1 MTTFINI
8 FHLGIKEFRSLYR
21 DPAMLILIAFAFSF
35 DIYIAAKGQPETL
48 QSAPVAIVDEDQTPL
63 SMRIADSLYPPY
75 FMSPVIT
82 SQKNASQ
89 GMNRGTYSFTL
100 DIPPNFQRDVMAGR
114 EPDLQLNVDATL
126 VSEAYIGS
134 VYMQSIIN
142 GDVSDFA
149 RGYRAASPLPIALD
163 ARMLYNPNLIQA
175 WYAGVMEL
183 INNVTMLS
191 IILSGAALVRER
203 EHGTIEHLLVM
214 PLTPF
219 EIVASKVW
227 SMAVV
232 VMVAAVFALEVMVR
246 GFIGINITGSVLLFL
261 FGLLI
266 TLFATTSMG
275 ILMGT
280 ISRSMPQFGLLV
292 ILVLLPL
299 EVLSGSLTPQAS
311 MPLLVQKIML
321 LAPTTHFVTMAQAI
335 LYRGAGLGIVW
346 PQFLAIFGI
355 GALFFIA
362 ALISFRR
369 SIGTVQP

>member
-1 MTTFINI
+1 MTTLKNI
-8 FHLGIKEFRSLYR
+8 FNLGIKEFRSLLR
-21 DPAMLILIAFAFSF
+21 DPMMLALIAFAFSC
-35 DIYIAAKGQPETL
+35 DIYICAKGTPETL
-48 QSAPVAIVDEDQTPL
+48 QSAPVAVVDEDRTPL

-75 FMSPVIT
+75 FMTPVIT
-82 SQKNASQ
+82 SEENASK

-114 EPDLQLNVDATL
+114 KPGLQLNVDATL

-134 VYMQSIIN
+134 VYIQSIID
-142 GDVSDFA
+142 GDVSDFS
-149 RGYRAASPLPIALD
+149 RGYSEVTPMPAELN

-175 WYAGVMEL
+175 WYGSVMEL

-232 VMVAAVFALEVMVR
+232 VMAAAIFAVEVVIK
-246 GFIGINITGSVLLFL
+246 GFIGVNVSGSVLLFL

-280 ISRSMPQFGLLV
+280 VSRSMPQFGLLV

-299 EVLSGSLTPQAS
+299 EVLSGSLTPRAS
-311 MPLLVQKIML
+311 MPILVQKIML

-335 LYRGAGLGIVW
+335 LYRGAGLSIVW

-355 GALFFIA
+355 GALFFVA

>member
-1 MTTFINI
+1 MTTLKNI
-8 FHLGIKEFRSLYR
+8 FNLGIKEFRSLYR
-21 DPAMLILIAFAFSF
+21 DPAMLVLIAFAFSF

-48 QSAPVAIVDEDQTPL
+48 QSAPVAIVDEDRTPL

-75 FMSPVIT
+75 FMMPVIT
-82 SQKNASQ
+82 SQDNARM

-100 DIPPNFQRDVMAGR
+100 DIPPNFQRDVIAGR
-114 EPDLQLNVDATL
+114 SPDMQLNVDATL

-134 VYMQSIIN
+134 VYMQSIID
-142 GDVSDFA
+142 GDVGDFA
-149 RGYRAASPLPIALD
+149 RRYSEVTLLPVELD
-163 ARMLYNPNLIQA
+163 SRMLYNPNLIQA

-214 PLTPF
+214 PLRPL

-227 SMAVV
+227 SMGVV
-232 VMVAAVFALEVMVR
+232 VMVAAVFALEVVVS
-246 GFIGINITGSVLLFL
+246 GFIGVNILGSVPLFL

-299 EVLSGSLTPQAS
+299 EVLSGSLTPRAS
-311 MPLLVQKIML
+311 MPILVQKIML

-335 LYRGAGLGIVW
+335 LYRGAGISVVW

-355 GALFFIA
+355 GALFFVA

-369 SIGTVQP
+369 SISTVQP

>member
-1 MTTFINI
+1 MNI
-8 FHLGIKEFRSLYR
+8 FNLGIKEFRSLYR
-21 DPAMLILIAFAFSF
+21 DPAMLVLIAFAFSF
-35 DIYIAAKGQPETL
+35 DIYIAAKGQPESL
-48 QSAPVAIVDEDQTPL
+48 QSAPVAIVDEDRTPL
-63 SMRIADSLYPPY
+63 AMRIADSLYPPY
-75 FMSPVIT
+75 FLPPVIT
-82 SQKNASQ
+82 SQENATK
-89 GMNRGTYSFTL
+89 GMDRGTYSFTL
-100 DIPPNFQRDVMAGR
+100 DIPPSFQRDVMAGR
-114 EPDLQLNVDATL
+114 RPDLQLNVDATL

-134 VYMQSIIN
+134 VYMQSIID
-142 GDVSDFA
+142 GDVNDFA
-149 RGYRAASPLPIALD
+149 RGYSATTSLPVALD
-163 ARMLYNPNLIQA
+163 ARMLYNPNLIQS
-175 WYAGVMEL
+175 WYASVMEL

-227 SMAVV
+227 SMGVV
-232 VMVAAVFALEVMVR
+232 VMMAAAFALEVVVR
-246 GFIGINITGSVLLFL
+246 GFIGVNITGATLLFL
-261 FGLLI
+261 LGLLI

-311 MPLLVQKIML
+311 MPILVQKIML

-335 LYRGAGLGIVW
+335 LYRGAGLSIVW
-346 PQFLAIFGI
+346 PQFVAIFGI
-355 GALFFIA
+355 GALFFVA

-369 SIGTVQP
+369 SVGTVQP

>member
-8 FHLGIKEFRSLYR
+8 FHLGIMEFRSLYR

-75 FMSPVIT
+75 FMSPVVT
-82 SQKNASQ
+82 SQENASQ

-246 GFIGINITGSVLLFL
+246 GFIGINITGSVFLFL

-335 LYRGAGLGIVW
+335 LYRGAGLSIVW

-369 SIGTVQP
+369 SIGTVQS

>member
-1 MTTFINI
+1 MTTFINV
-8 FHLGIKEFRSLYR
+8 FHLGMKEFRSLYR
-21 DPAMLILIAFAFSF
+21 DPAMLVLIAFAFSF
-35 DIYIAAKGQPETL
+35 DIYIAAKGQPESL
-48 QSAPVAIVDEDQTPL
+48 QSAPVAIVDEDRTPL

-75 FMSPVIT
+75 FIPPVIT
-82 SQKNASQ
+82 SQENASQ

-100 DIPPNFQRDVMAGR
+100 DIPPNFQRDVMADR
-114 EPDLQLNVDATL
+114 QPAMQLNVDATL

-142 GDVSDFA
+142 GDVNDFA
-149 RGYRAASPLPIALD
+149 RGYSAATPLPIALD

-227 SMAVV
+227 SMAAVV
-232 VMVAAVFALEVMVR
+232 IVAAVFALEVMVR
-246 GFIGINITGSVLLFL
+246 GFIGINITGSVFLFF

-311 MPLLVQKIML
+311 MPL
-321 LAPTTHFVTMAQAI
+321 APTTHFVTMAQAI
-335 LYRGAGLGIVW
+335 LYRGAGLSIVW

-355 GALFFIA
+355 GALSFVA

>member
-1 MTTFINI
+1 MTTFINV

-48 QSAPVAIVDEDQTPL
+48 QSAPVAIVDEDRTPL

-75 FMSPVIT
+75 FMPPVIT
-82 SQKNASQ
+82 SQENASK
-89 GMNRGTYSFTL
+89 GMDRGIYSFTL
-100 DIPPNFQRDVMAGR
+100 DIPPDFQRDVMAGR
-114 EPDLQLNVDATL
+114 EPGLQLNVDATL

-134 VYMQSIIN
+134 VYMQSIID

-149 RGYRAASPLPIALD
+149 HGYSAATPLSIALD

-232 VMVAAVFALEVMVR
+232 VMAAAVFALEVMVR

-335 LYRGAGLGIVW
+335 LYRGAGLSIVW

-355 GALFFIA
+355 GALFFVA

>member
-35 DIYIAAKGQPETL
+35 DIYIAAKGQPESL
-48 QSAPVAIVDEDQTPL
+48 QSAPVAIVDEDRTPL

-75 FMSPVIT
+75 FIPPVIT
-82 SQKNASQ
+82 SQEEASR

-100 DIPPNFQRDVMAGR
+100 DIPPDFQRDVIAGR
-114 EPDLQLNVDATL
+114 QPGLQLNVDATL

-142 GDVSDFA
+142 GDVNDFA
-149 RGYRAASPLPIALD
+149 RGYSTATSLPIELD

-246 GFIGINITGSVLLFL
+246 GFIGTNITGSVLLFL

-299 EVLSGSLTPQAS
+299 EVLSGSLTPRAS

-335 LYRGAGLGIVW
+335 LYRGAGLSIVW
-346 PQFLAIFGI
+346 PQFLAIFVI
-355 GALFFIA
+355 GALFFVA

>member
-1 MTTFINI
+1 MTTLMNI

-21 DPAMLILIAFAFSF
+21 DPAMLVLIAFAFSC
-35 DIYIAAKGQPETL
+35 DIYIAAKGQPESL
-48 QSAPVAIVDEDQTPL
+48 QSAPVAIVDEDRTPL

-75 FMSPVIT
+75 FLPPVIT
-82 SQKNASQ
+82 TQADATK
-89 GMNRGTYSFTL
+89 GMDRGTYSFTL
-100 DIPPNFQRDVMAGR
+100 DIPPNFQRDVTAGR
-114 EPDLQLNVDATL
+114 APGLQLNVDATL
-126 VSEAYIGS
+126 VDEAYIGS
-134 VYMQSIIN
+134 VYMQSIVD
-142 GDVSDFA
+142 GDASDFA
-149 RGYRAASPLPIALD
+149 QGYSSATPLPAELD
-163 ARMLYNPNLIQA
+163 SRMLYNPNLIQA
-175 WYAGVMEL
+175 WYASVMEL

-227 SMAVV
+227 SMGLV
-232 VMVAAVFALEVMVR
+232 VMVAAVFALEAMVR
-246 GFIGINITGSVLLFL
+246 GFIGVVISCSAPLFL
-261 FGLLI
+261 FGLTI

-280 ISRSMPQFGLLV
+280 VSRSMPQFGLLV

-311 MPLLVQKIML
+311 MPILVQKIML
-321 LAPTTHFVTMAQAI
+321 IAPTSHFVTMAQAI
-335 LYRGAGLGIVW
+335 LYRGAGLSIVW
-346 PQFLAIFGI
+346 PQFLAIFAI

>member
-1 MTTFINI
+1 MNI

-21 DPAMLILIAFAFSF
+21 DPAMLMLIAFAFSF

-75 FMSPVIT
+75 FMPPVIT
-82 SQKNASQ
+82 SQENASK
-89 GMNRGTYSFTL
+89 GLDRGTYSFTL
-100 DIPPNFQRDVMAGR
+100 DVPPNFQRDVMAGR
-114 EPDLQLNVDATL
+114 EPAMQLNVDATL

-134 VYMQSIIN
+134 VYMQSIID

-149 RGYRAASPLPIALD
+149 RGYSGTTPLPVDLNS
-163 ARMLYNPNLIQA
+163 RMLYNPNLIQA
-175 WYAGVMEL
+175 WYASVMEL

-232 VMVAAVFALEVMVR
+232 VMVAAVLAVEVVIK
-246 GFIGINITGSVLLFL
+246 GFIGVNITGSVLLFL

-266 TLFATTSMG
+266 TLFASTSMG

-299 EVLSGSLTPQAS
+299 AVLSGSLTPRAS
-311 MPLLVQKIML
+311 MPVMVQKIML
-321 LAPTTHFVTMAQAI
+321 IAPTTHFVTMAQAI
-335 LYRGAGLGIVW
+335 LYRGAGLSVVW

-355 GALFFIA
+355 GALFFVA

>member
-1 MTTFINI
+1 MTTLNNI
-8 FHLGIKEFRSLYR
+8 FNLGIKEFRSLYR

-35 DIYIAAKGQPETL
+35 DIYIAAKGQPESL
-48 QSAPVAIVDEDQTPL
+48 QSAPVAIVDEDRTPL

-75 FMSPVIT
+75 FMPPTIT
-82 SQKNASQ
+82 SQKIASK
-89 GMNRGTYSFTL
+89 GMDRGTYSFTL
-100 DIPPNFQRDVMAGR
+100 DIPPNFQRDVMASR
-114 EPDLQLNVDATL
+114 KPAMQLNVDATL

-134 VYMQSIIN
+134 VYMQSIID

-149 RGYRAASPLPIALD
+149 RGYSMATPMPADLD

-214 PLTPF
+214 PLRPF

-232 VMVAAVFALEVMVR
+232 VMVAAVFALEVVVK
-246 GFIGINITGSVLLFL
+246 GFIGVSVTGSVSLFL
-261 FGLLI
+261 LGLLI

-280 ISRSMPQFGLLV
+280 VSRSMPQFGLLV

-299 EVLSGSLTPQAS
+299 EVLSGSLTPRAS
-311 MPLLVQKIML
+311 MPILVQKIML
-321 LAPTTHFVTMAQAI
+321 IAPTTHFVTMAQAI
-335 LYRGAGLGIVW
+335 LYRGAGLSVVW

-355 GALFFIA
+355 GALFFVA

>member
-1 MTTFINI
+1 MTTLNNI
-8 FHLGIKEFRSLYR
+8 FNLGIKEFRSLYR

-48 QSAPVAIVDEDQTPL
+48 QSAPVAIVDEDRTPL

-75 FMSPVIT
+75 FMPPVIT
-82 SQKNASQ
+82 SQENARK
-89 GMNRGTYSFTL
+89 GMDRGTYSFTL

-114 EPDLQLNVDATL
+114 KPELQLNVDATL

-134 VYMQSIIN
+134 VYMQSIVD
-142 GDVSDFA
+142 GDVSEFA
-149 RGYRAASPLPIALD
+149 QGYSSVTTLPVELEPH
-163 ARMLYNPNLIQA
+163 MLYNPNLIQA
-175 WYAGVMEL
+175 WYASVMEL

-219 EIVASKVW
+219 EIVTSKVW

-232 VMVAAVFALEVMVR
+232 VMVAAVFALEVVVK
-246 GFIGINITGSVLLFL
+246 GFIGVNVSGSVFLFL
-261 FGLLI
+261 FGLFI

-280 ISRSMPQFGLLV
+280 VSRSMPQFGLLV

-299 EVLSGSLTPQAS
+299 EVLSGSLTPRAS
-311 MPLLVQKIML
+311 MPILVQKIML

-335 LYRGAGLGIVW
+335 LYRGAGLSVVW

-355 GALFFIA
+355 GALFFVA

>member
-1 MTTFINI
+1 MTTLMNI
-8 FHLGIKEFRSLYR
+8 FNLGIKEFRSLYR

-75 FMSPVIT
+75 FMTPVIT
-82 SQKNASQ
+82 SEENASQ
-89 GMNRGTYSFTL
+89 GMDRGTYSFTL
-100 DIPPNFQRDVMAGR
+100 DIPPNFQRDVMAGQ

-134 VYMQSIIN
+134 VYMQSIID

-149 RGYRAASPLPIALD
+149 QGYSAATPLPVDLD

-227 SMAVV
+227 SMGVV
-232 VMVAAVFALEVMVR
+232 VMVAAAFALEVVVR
-246 GFIGINITGSVLLFL
+246 GFIGVNVSGSVLLFL

-299 EVLSGSLTPQAS
+299 EVLSGSLTPRES
-311 MPLLVQKIML
+311 MPVLVQKIML

-335 LYRGAGLGIVW
+335 LYRGAGLSIVW

-355 GALFFIA
+355 GALFFVA

>member
-1 MTTFINI
+1 VTTLLNI

-48 QSAPVAIVDEDQTPL
+48 QSAPVAIVDEDQSPL

-75 FMSPVIT
+75 FMKPVIT
-82 SQKNASQ
+82 SQDDATT
-89 GMNRGTYSFTL
+89 GMDRGTYSFSL
-100 DIPPNFQRDVMAGR
+100 DIPPNFQRDLIAGR
-114 EPDLQLNVDATL
+114 KPDVQLNVDATL

-134 VYMQSIIN
+134 VYLQSIVD
-142 GDVSDFA
+142 GDVSEFA
-149 RGYRAASPLPIALD
+149 QGYSSTTALPVELEPH
-163 ARMLYNPNLIQA
+163 MLYNPNLIQA
-175 WYAGVMEL
+175 WYASVMEL

-227 SMAVV
+227 SMGAV

-246 GFIGINITGSVLLFL
+246 GFIGVTISGSVLLFL
-261 FGLLI
+261 FGMII

-299 EVLSGSLTPQAS
+299 EVLSGAMTPQSS
-311 MPLLVQKIML
+311 MPILVQRIML
-321 LAPTTHFVTMAQAI
+321 LAPTSHFVTMAQAI
-335 LYRGAGLGIVW
+335 LYRGAGLSVVW

-355 GALFFIA
+355 GAFFFVA

-369 SIGTVQP
+369 SVGTVQP

>member
-1 MTTFINI
+1 MTTLTNI

-21 DPAMLILIAFAFSF
+21 DPAMLVLIVFAFSC

-48 QSAPVAIVDEDQTPL
+48 QNAPVAIVDEDQTPL
-63 SMRIADSLYPPY
+63 SMRIADSLYSPY
-75 FMSPVIT
+75 FMPPIIT
-82 SQKNASQ
+82 TQDDAST
-89 GMNRGTYSFTL
+89 GMDRGTYSFTL

-114 EPDLQLNVDATL
+114 TPDLQLNVDATL

-142 GDVSDFA
+142 GDVTDFA
-149 RGYRAASPLPIALD
+149 QGYSATTVLSVELD
-163 ARMLYNPNLIQA
+163 SRMLYNPNLIQA

-227 SMAVV
+227 SMGVV
-232 VMVAAVFALEVMVR
+232 VMLSAVFALDVMVQ
-246 GFIGINITGSVLLFL
+246 GFIGVNVTGSVPLFL
-261 FGLLI
+261 VGLMI

-280 ISRSMPQFGLLV
+280 VSRSMPQFGLLV

-311 MPLLVQKIML
+311 MPVLVQNIML
-321 LAPTTHFVTMAQAI
+321 LAPTSHFVTMAQAI
-335 LYRGAGLGIVW
+335 LYRGAGLSIVW
-346 PQFLAIFGI
+346 PQFLAIFAI
-355 GALFFIA
+355 GTLCFLA
-362 ALISFRR
+362 ALVSFRR
-369 SIGTVQP
+369 SVGTIQS

>member
-1 MTTFINI
+1 MTILMNI

-21 DPAMLILIAFAFSF
+21 DPAMLMLIAFAFSF

-75 FMSPVIT
+75 FMPPVIT
-82 SQKNASQ
+82 SQENASK
-89 GMNRGTYSFTL
+89 GLDRGTYSFTL
-100 DIPPNFQRDVMAGR
+100 DVPPNFQRDVMAGR
-114 EPDLQLNVDATL
+114 EPAMQLNVDATL

-134 VYMQSIIN
+134 VYMQSIID

-149 RGYRAASPLPIALD
+149 RGYSGTTPLPVDLNS
-163 ARMLYNPNLIQA
+163 RMLYNPNLIQA
-175 WYAGVMEL
+175 WYASVMEL

-232 VMVAAVFALEVMVR
+232 VMVAAVLAVEVVIK
-246 GFIGINITGSVLLFL
+246 GFIGVNITGSVFLFL

-266 TLFATTSMG
+266 TLFASTSMG

-299 EVLSGSLTPQAS
+299 AVLSGSLTPRAS
-311 MPLLVQKIML
+311 MPVMVQKIML
-321 LAPTTHFVTMAQAI
+321 IAPTTHFVTMAQAI
-335 LYRGAGLGIVW
+335 LYRGAGLSVVW

-355 GALFFIA
+355 GALFFVA

>member
-1 MTTFINI
+1 MTILLNI
-8 FHLGIKEFRSLYR
+8 FRLGIKEFRSLYR

-48 QSAPVAIVDEDQTPL
+48 QSAPIAIVDEDHTPL

-75 FMSPVIT
+75 FMPPFMT
-82 SQKNASQ
+82 SMDEASK
-89 GMNRGTYSFTL
+89 GMDRGTYSFTL
-100 DIPPNFQRDVMAGR
+100 DIPPDFQRDVASGR
-114 EPDLQLNVDATL
+114 DPGLLLNVDATL
-126 VSEAYIGS
+126 VNEAYIGS
-134 VYMQSIIN
+134 GYIQSILA
-142 GDVSDFA
+142 GDVSGFMSGHDTVT
-149 RGYRAASPLPIALD
+149 SLPVDLN

-175 WYAGVMEL
+175 WYASVMEL

-203 EHGTIEHLLVM
+203 EHGTMEHLLVM

-227 SMAVV
+227 SMGVV
-232 VMVAAVFALEVMVR
+232 VMLAAFFALEVMVR
-246 GFIGINITGSVLLFL
+246 GFIGVSITGSVSLFL
-261 FGLLI
+261 LGLLI

-311 MPLLVQKIML
+311 MPILVQKIML
-321 LAPTTHFVTMAQAI
+321 LAPTSHFVTMAQAI
-335 LYRGAGLGIVW
+335 LYRGAGLSVVW

-355 GALFFIA
+355 GALFFVA

-369 SIGTVQP
+369 SIGTVQS

>member
-75 FMSPVIT
+75 FMSPVVT
-82 SQKNASQ
+82 SQENASQ

-246 GFIGINITGSVLLFL
+246 GFIGINITGSVFLFL

-335 LYRGAGLGIVW
+335 LYRGAGLSIVW

-369 SIGTVQP
+369 SIGTVQS

>member
-1 MTTFINI
+1 MTTLMNI

-48 QSAPVAIVDEDQTPL
+48 QSAPVAIVDEDRTPM

-75 FMSPVIT
+75 FMPPVIT
-82 SQKNASQ
+82 SQDNANK
-89 GMNRGTYSFTL
+89 GINRGTYSFTL
-100 DIPPNFQRDVMAGR
+100 DIPPNFQRDVLAGR
-114 EPDLQLNVDATL
+114 EPAMQLNVDATL

-134 VYMQSIIN
+134 VYMQSIID
-142 GDVSDFA
+142 GDVSDLA
-149 RGYRAASPLPIALD
+149 QGYSAATPLPVDLD

-227 SMAVV
+227 SMGVV
-232 VMVAAVFALEVMVR
+232 VMIAAVFGLEIVVR
-246 GFIGINITGSVLLFL
+246 GFIGVNISGSVLLFL

-311 MPLLVQKIML
+311 MPILVQKIML
-321 LAPTTHFVTMAQAI
+321 LAPTSHFVTMAQAI
-335 LYRGAGLGIVW
+335 LYRGAGLSIVW

-355 GALFFIA
+355 GSLFFFA

>member
-1 MTTFINI
+1 MKTIKNI
-8 FHLGIKEFRSLYR
+8 FHLGVKEFHSLYR
-21 DPAMLILIAFAFSF
+21 DRAMLVLIAFAFSF

-48 QSAPVAIVDEDQTPL
+48 QSAPVAIIDEDQTPL
-63 SMRIADSLYPPY
+63 SMRIRDSLYPPY
-75 FMSPVIT
+75 FMTPVIT
-82 SQKNASQ
+82 SQDDASK
-89 GMNRGTYSFTL
+89 GMGRGTYSFTL

-114 EPDLQLNVDATL
+114 EPGLQLNVDATL
-126 VSEAYIGS
+126 VNQAYVGS
-134 VYMQSIIN
+134 VYMQSIID

-149 RGYRAASPLPIALD
+149 RGYSAATPLPAELVP
-163 ARMLYNPNLIQA
+163 RMLYNPNLIQA
-175 WYAGVMEL
+175 WYASVMEL

-219 EIVASKVW
+219 EIVTSKVW

-232 VMVAAVFALEVMVR
+232 VMVAAVFALEVMVK
-246 GFIGINITGSVLLFL
+246 GFIGVNISGSVLLFL
-261 FGLLI
+261 FGLFI

-299 EVLSGSLTPQAS
+299 EVLSGSLTPRAS
-311 MPLLVQKIML
+311 MPILVQKIML
-321 LAPTTHFVTMAQAI
+321 LAPTTHFVIMAQAI
-335 LYRGAGLGIVW
+335 LYRGAGLSIVW
-346 PQFLAIFGI
+346 PEFLAIFGI
-355 GALFFIA
+355 GALFFA
-362 ALISFRR
+362 ASLISFRR
-369 SIGTVQP
+369 SIGTVQR

>member
-1 MTTFINI
+1 MTTLMNI
-8 FHLGIKEFRSLYR
+8 FNLGIKEFRSLYR

-75 FMSPVIT
+75 FMTPVIT
-82 SQKNASQ
+82 SQENANI

-100 DIPPNFQRDVMAGR
+100 DIPPNFQRDVDAGR
-114 EPDLQLNVDATL
+114 APDLQLNVDATL

-134 VYMQSIIN
+134 VYIQSIID

-149 RGYRAASPLPIALD
+149 RGYSATAPLPVDLNP
-163 ARMLYNPNLIQA
+163 RMLYNPNLIQS
-175 WYAGVMEL
+175 WYASVMEL

-227 SMAVV
+227 SMGIVV
-232 VMVAAVFALEVMVR
+232 IVAAIFALEVVVR
-246 GFIGINITGSVLLFL
+246 GFIGVNITGSALLFL

-299 EVLSGSLTPQAS
+299 AVLSGSLTPRAS
-311 MPLLVQKIML
+311 MPILVQKIML

-335 LYRGAGLGIVW
+335 LYRGAGLSVVW

-355 GALFFIA
+355 GALFFVA

-369 SIGTVQP
+369 SIGTVQQ

>member
-1 MTTFINI
+1 MTTLMNI
-8 FHLGIKEFRSLYR
+8 FNLGIKEFRSLYR

-75 FMSPVIT
+75 FMTPVIT
-82 SQKNASQ
+82 SQENANI

-100 DIPPNFQRDVMAGR
+100 DIPPNFQRDVDAGR
-114 EPDLQLNVDATL
+114 APDLQLNVDATL

-134 VYMQSIIN
+134 VYIQSIID

-149 RGYRAASPLPIALD
+149 RGYSATAPLPVDLNP
-163 ARMLYNPNLIQA
+163 RMLYNPNLIQS
-175 WYAGVMEL
+175 WYASVMEL

-227 SMAVV
+227 SMGIVV
-232 VMVAAVFALEVMVR
+232 IVAAIFALEVVVR
-246 GFIGINITGSVLLFL
+246 GFIGVNITGSALLFL

-299 EVLSGSLTPQAS
+299 AVLSGSLTPRAS
-311 MPLLVQKIML
+311 MPILVQKIML
-321 LAPTTHFVTMAQAI
+321 FAPTTHFVTMAQAI
-335 LYRGAGLGIVW
+335 LYRGAGLSVVW

-355 GALFFIA
+355 GALFFVA

-369 SIGTVQP
+369 SIGTVQQ